1 MTEAGD
7 SRGIDMVRWYAVRT
21 QPAQEKRAECQLQQQ
36 GYVTFLPL
44 LKKSVRHARKLR
56 QVRAALFPGYLFVQL
71 DLDRDRWRSVNSTYG
86 VSGLIMGADQPM
98 PVPVGVVES
107 FIDLTQADG
116 LVDFTPELKPGVQ
129 VVLVSGGLSGTV
141 GRLKRCDARGRVEVL
156 LQIMGQEVCVKSGTR
171 SLMPA

>member
-1 MTEAGD
+1 VTDAGD
-7 SRGIDMVRWYAVRT
+7 SKDIDMVRWYAVRT
-21 QPAQEKRAECQLQQQ
+21 QPAQERRAEFQLRQQ

-86 VSGLIMGADQPM
+86 VSGLIMGGDQPM

-107 FIDLTQADG
+107 FINLTQADG
-116 LVDFTPELKPGVQ
+116 LVDFTPNLKLGAE
-129 VVLVSGGLSGTV
+129 VVLVSGGLSGMI
-141 GRLKRCDARGRVEVL
+141 GRLKRCDGKGRVEVL
-156 LQIMGQEVCVKSGTR
+156 LQIMGQEVCVKSNTR